1 MKFVSWNVNGIR
13 SAIKKGFAESVAQM
27 DADVLC
33 LQEVRAL
40 PEQVELPDLGYTVHW
55 NPAEKKGY
63 SGTAILTRTEPLDV
77 HRGFFTTR
85 AFEDTE
91 GRLIT
96 LEFEDYYLITVYTPN
111 SQDML
116 ARLDYRTNQWDPT
129 FLTLV
134 TKLRRKKA
142 VIFCGDLNVAH
153 MPIDLAKPDE
163 NERTAGFTVEERDN
177 FDRIIKAGFV
187 DTFRE
192 FNTDGENYTYWSYM
206 RRARE
211 HNEGWRIDYFC
222 ISEQLRPRLS
232 SAAILSDIT
241 GSDHCP
247 VAITID

>member
-13 SAIKKGFAESVAQM
+13 SALDKGFAESVVKM

-40 PEQVELPDLGYTVHW
+40 PDQVELGDLGYSVHW
-55 NPAEKKGY
+55 NPAVKKGY
-63 SGTAILTRTEPLDV
+63 SGTAVLTRIKPLDV
-77 HRGFFTTR
+77 QRGFFTTR
-85 AFEDTE
+85 AFEDSE

-96 LEFEDYYLITVYTPN
+96 LEFDEYYLVTVYTPN

-116 ARLDYRTNQWDPT
+116 ARLDYRTKQWDPA
-129 FLTLV
+129 FLTLL
-134 TKLRRKKA
+134 TKLQRKKP

-153 MPIDLAKPDE
+153 MPIDLARPEE

-177 FDRIIKAGFV
+177 FDRIIKAGFI

-192 FNTDGENYTYWSYM
+192 FNTDGGQYTYWSYM

-211 HNEGWRIDYFC
+211 RNEGWRIDYFC
-222 ISEQLRPRLS
+222 ISERLGPRLK
-232 SAAILSDIT
+232 SASILADVT

-247 VAITID
+247 VAMELV

>member
-13 SAIKKGFAESVAQM
+13 SALTKGFAESVAKM

-40 PEQVELPDLGYTVHW
+40 PEQVELPDLGYTLHW

-63 SGTAILTRTEPLDV
+63 SGTAVLTRVEPLKV
-77 HRGFFTTR
+77 QRGFFTTR
-85 AFEDTE
+85 AFKDNE

-116 ARLDYRTNQWDPT
+116 ARLDYRTNEWDLA
-129 FLTLV
+129 FLTLI
-134 TKLRRKKA
+134 TRLRCKKP

-153 MPIDLAKPDE
+153 MEIDLARPEE
-163 NERTAGFTVEERDN
+163 NERTAGFTVEERDS
-177 FDRIIKAGFV
+177 FDRIIKAGFL

-192 FNTDGENYTYWSYM
+192 FSTDGGHYTYWSYL
-206 RRARE
+206 RRARAR
-211 HNEGWRIDYFC
+211 NEGWRIDYFC

-232 SAAILSDIT
+232 SAAILPDIT

-247 VAITID
+247 VVMELD